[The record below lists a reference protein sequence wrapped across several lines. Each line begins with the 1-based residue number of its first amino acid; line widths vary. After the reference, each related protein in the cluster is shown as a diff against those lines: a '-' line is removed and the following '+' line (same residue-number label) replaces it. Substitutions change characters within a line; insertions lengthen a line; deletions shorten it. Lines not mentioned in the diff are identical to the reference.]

1 MADITLSRPAAQTR
15 QTVAGGADDRF
26 VFDFSTG
33 DATLSRDGDNLV
45 FAFDDGASLEL
56 TDFYGT
62 YDKENIPD
70 FVVDGAE
77 ISGTDFF
84 MAMNAPDLMPAAGP
98 AAQQAQ
104 ASRHDADWANSALY
118 GGIDRLDGLDLG
130 FDGPQVE
137 YVRDGAAGGQG
148 SGLLEPINFTPD
160 IVTPPAAPETPGRP
174 ADPDHPGN
182 SEGGQGW
189 VPAAGNANIIVDEGA
204 LENGSGLHTLHGAKN
219 TGEFMVDVHGERG
232 GSIVLTH
239 GGVTVTLAIPEDD
252 ATVIPGS
259 GETLEVNGVAV
270 TVTGARLE
278 NGRWVVSY
286 EYELTGNQTHDKDSG
301 HDTTLSGGIVIT
313 VTDGSGDVATGQLNV
328 EVHDDMPR
336 FSVDATGETSS
347 LDGEF
352 GLHYG
357 ADGAHTQSALTADG
371 ARDTQ
376 VSGNTTTFTFDDGKL
391 ILTQGADGK
400 YSYSFDPND
409 KGTTFEKQITLTATD
424 SDGDTDTITLTVGK
438 TVPVIT
444 PGENP
449 DPDNPE
455 NPDDPNT
462 PVVEVGKIV
471 VDEGDQPE
479 HGGTGHGHEGTG
491 SFTVDLNGEAEG
503 TIQVGGI
510 TITIRNGAVESVEGE
525 ASEHG
530 VKLAIAP
537 EDVTP
542 TTDGK
547 WNIEYSYKYDAADG
561 QTHGPDGSDTD
572 ETLSGKFDI
581 IVTDASGGD
590 TATGSLVV
598 EVHDD
603 ITTLSFGETTCKP
616 VIATSTSLNFVLPE
630 GSDPTQ
636 EWADFE
642 ANGWDKG
649 TGTVW
654 QNQLH
659 WGVINGIKIIPTF
672 VSYQYSE
679 KGITVD
685 KLEDNHSSITGTQSD
700 KTLYLTDKG
709 LSVGNDG
716 SWGGKDAIASAPTP
730 GTAGGIWGGSGLE
743 KIDGQSEAI
752 SFEPANGTVNYGI
765 DITFG
770 NFSGNERAVIC
781 FYLTPQNN
789 NDNSLVYVR
798 EITAKEME
806 ENGGHIYI
814 DVPDGFTKAI
824 IAPITTEDGSPSS
837 FTIKQ
842 IDITKPAWEH
852 SGVVNI
858 IDGAD
863 GHGDVTWNW
872 DAVSKEF
879 EHGVDISDSLGAGHY
894 KVTITMDATGHV
906 VGILSDGPAG
916 EFSLNNA
923 PLFTADLDKNGQWNI
938 QQFYK
943 FTADGKEPVFNVEF
957 SITDGDGDTWSDSLP
972 IDMSQTEGIDRF
984 DNVELGHWDESWG
997 NNANRDAA
1005 QDYLSGGAG
1014 NDLIYGRGGD
1024 DVIFGD
1030 GGDRSWTHN
1039 DGKGGVDTEISEAL
1053 EALRHYFNPTVDT
1066 PSSEGTSKTGGWSV
1080 GALTQQLLTGKVSWA
1095 QDAFVET
1102 KSVPKIDHY
1111 NGDLPVYKVIEGY
1124 NSDGSPR
1131 YGWINDGDREGTT
1144 YASYEIQEGRVNLN
1158 NIQDR
1163 NIVLNRFDELEKPLE
1178 NAVEK
1183 HGDDALFG
1191 GIGND
1196 LLFGMGGDDY
1206 LDGGEGRD
1214 ILFGGSGNDILV
1226 YDAKDYVIHGGTG
1239 TDILLGGKSTLS
1251 LQTLLTS
1258 GDGKGSAPI
1267 VGGIEILI
1275 KSMNTDHVENLG
1287 ITSHESLLQY
1297 GVKIEDGKLLLSG
1310 RWNLDS
1316 SDQGYSTYTYEKD
1329 GIKLTLETTLKEDDI
1344 EIGGLPDD
1352 GQADAQSIAD
1362 AAAGDAAAYAAS
1374 AVSADMMDEADDTA
1388 DKTLF
1393 GTEGNDF
1400 LYGGDGSDLIVYDST
1415 DYLIHGGEGIDVLLS
1430 GSDAG
1435 LHLEELLRPDSEG
1448 KGPRVEDVE
1457 VLIKGA
1463 DDLDLTG
1470 MDDLAAKLGVT
1481 IDGDSMSLSGDWT
1494 RDEKASSDEYS
1505 VFTHESGVTLE
1516 TSLTPVQAEA
1526 ESQIQQFI
1534 LQNSNG

>member
-130 FDGPQVE
+130 FDGPQIE

-160 IVTPPAAPETPGRP
+160 IVTPPAAPKNPGRP
-174 ADPDHPGN
+174 ADPNHPGN

-189 VPAAGNANIIVDEGA
+189 VPAAANTNIIVDEGA
-204 LENGSGLHTLHGAKN
+204 LAQGGSGLHTLHGAKG
-219 TGEFMVDVHGERG
+219 TGDFVVDVHGERG

-278 NGRWVVSY
+278 NGQWKVSY

-301 HDTTLSGGIVIT
+301 HDTTLSGGIAIT

-371 ARDTQ
+371 ASDTQ

-400 YSYSFDPND
+400 YSYSFNPND

-479 HGGTGHGHEGTG
+479 HGETETHTKTGTG
-491 SFTVDLNGEAEG
+491 SFNVELNGETEKCS
-503 TIQVGGI
+503 ILL
-510 TITIRNGAVESVEGE
+510 GE
-525 ASEHG
+525 AGQGINITFDADGNPEWDRNQAVTADG
-530 VKLAIAP
+530 VQIVVTA
-537 EDVTP
+537 VTP
-542 TTDGK
+542 NGDGGWTVTYSYNLDGNQQHVDADGK
-547 WNIEYSYKYDAADG
+547 PVDTLQSDVNI
-561 QTHGPDGSDTD
+561 T
-572 ETLSGKFDI
+572 
-581 IVTDASGGD
+581 VTDASGD
-590 TATGSLVV
+590 TASGVIHV

-603 ITTLSFGETTCKP
+603 VPTITTSDYHSHQIT
-616 VIATSTSLNFVLPE
+616 
-630 GSDPTQ
+630 DPTPQ
-636 EWADFE
+636 ISLDFRADDFSGFTT
-642 ANGWDKG
+642 GWNVNN
-649 TGTVW
+649 TGFSKIE
-654 QNQLH
+654 QN
-659 WGVINGIKIIPTF
+659 
-672 VSYQYSE
+672 
-679 KGITVD
+679 
-685 KLEDNHSSITGTQSD
+685 
-700 KTLYLTDKG
+700 
-709 LSVGNDG
+709 SVQIFASNVKYTYAADG
-716 SWGGKDAIASAPTP
+716 SPVVEQVYDEN
-730 GTAGGIWGGSGLE
+730 GGSLE
-743 KIDGQSEAI
+743 ERIDGQ
-752 SFEPANGTVNYGI
+752 PADIGNYGKFLSI
-765 DITFG
+765 SQDGLGVGNKWGDSDIAAKPGEPTLAEALVLETKNGSVSYGMNLEFGRFEDGDKALVTFM
-770 NFSGNERAVIC
+770 
-781 FYLTPQNN
+781 LTPRNN
-789 NDNSLVYVR
+789 NDDTVVLMKEVSYADLV
-798 EITAKEME
+798 
-806 ENGGHIYI
+806 NGKIHI
-814 DVPDGFTKAI
+814 DVPDGFTKVFISALPGTDTQHES
-824 IAPITTEDGSPSS
+824 AFTVKTLEMTRPSWEHEGV
-837 FTIKQ
+837 FTI
-842 IDITKPAWEH
+842 DP
-852 SGVVNI
+852 
-858 IDGAD
+858 GAD
-863 GHGDVTWNW
+863 GIKPDSFHWDVDLSNFGETPKVVVKGAPGSGLYDLALVDDPNDPNVKFFILSGKPNGENGTNLDGNALFIVRVDPSTGKWTIDQFYNFDLENGEKPIFDLTFQVTDSDGDVASASQTVN
-872 DAVSKEF
+872 
-879 EHGVDISDSLGAGHY
+879 
-894 KVTITMDATGHV
+894 
-906 VGILSDGPAG
+906 
-916 EFSLNNA
+916 
-923 PLFTADLDKNGQWNI
+923 ADLDV
-938 QQFYK
+938 
-943 FTADGKEPVFNVEF
+943 T
-957 SITDGDGDTWSDSLP
+957 L
-972 IDMSQTEGIDRF
+972 DRF
-984 DNVELGHWDESWG
+984 QNVVDDTFNGADTK
-997 NNANRDAA
+997 NDTNASI
-1005 QDYLSGGAG
+1005 LTGTEV
-1014 NDLIYGRGGD
+1014 NDLMYGRGGND
-1024 DVIFGD
+1024 ILFGD
-1030 GGDRSWTHN
+1030 AGN
-1039 DGKGGVDTEISEAL
+1039 DFENVLRNELTLWDKPATDYNQIWWRLNNSKPNADDPNGLQLEVILEKLEQYEGKG
-1053 EALRHYFNPTVDT
+1053 
-1066 PSSEGTSKTGGWSV
+1066 
-1080 GALTQQLLTGKVSWA
+1080 
-1095 QDAFVET
+1095 
-1102 KSVPKIDHY
+1102 
-1111 NGDLPVYKVIEGY
+1111 
-1124 NSDGSPR
+1124 
-1131 YGWINDGDREGTT
+1131 
-1144 YASYEIQEGRVNLN
+1144 
-1158 NIQDR
+1158 
-1163 NIVLNRFDELEKPLE
+1163 
-1178 NAVEK
+1178 
-1183 HGDDALFG
+1183 GDDALFG
-1191 GIGND
+1191 GLGND
-1196 LLFGMGGDDY
+1196 ILFGGAGNDY
-1206 LDGGEGRD
+1206 LYGNGKNKNDSD
-1214 ILFGGSGNDILV
+1214 FKDKDMLFGGSGNDIMV
-1226 YDAKDYVIHGGTG
+1226 YDENDAIIHGGSDI
-1239 TDILLGGKSTLS
+1239 DILLAGKKDPS
-1251 LQTLLTS
+1251 LAEMLDS
-1258 GDGKGSAPI
+1258 GNGSGERPY

-1310 RWNLDS
+1310 DWEFTS
-1316 SDQGYSTYTYEKD
+1316 SQGGYSTYTYNVD
-1329 GIKLTLETTLKEDDI
+1329 GTTILTLETTLSAD
-1344 EIGGLPDD
+1344 EIGKLDAE
-1352 GQADAQSIAD
+1352 QADAQSIAD
-1362 AAAGDAAAYAAS
+1362 AAAGDMAAYAAA
-1374 AVSADMMDEADDTA
+1374 AVSADMMDEADGTA
-1388 DKTLF
+1388 DNSLS

-1400 LYGGDGSDLIVYDST
+1400 LYDGDGNDLIVYDST

-1435 LHLEELLRPDSEG
+1435 LHLEDLLQADPNAD

-1463 DDLDLTG
+1463 DALDLTG

-1481 IDGDSMSLSGDWT
+1481 IDGDAMSLSGEWT
-1494 RDEKASSDEYS
+1494 RDEKASSDEYA

-1516 TSLTPVQAEA
+1516 TSLTPVQTDTAAEA

>member
-56 TDFYGT
+56 ADFYGT

-130 FDGPQVE
+130 FDGPQIE

-160 IVTPPAAPETPGRP
+160 IVTPPAAPENPGRP
-174 ADPDHPGN
+174 ADPNHPGN

-189 VPAAGNANIIVDEGA
+189 VPAAANTNIIVDEGA
-204 LENGSGLHTLHGAKN
+204 LAQGGSGLHTLHGAKG
-219 TGEFMVDVHGERG
+219 TGDFVVDVHGERG

-252 ATVIPGS
+252 ATFIPGS

-278 NGRWVVSY
+278 NGQWKVSY

-301 HDTTLSGGIVIT
+301 HDTTLSGGIAIT

-371 ARDTQ
+371 ASDTQ

-400 YSYSFDPND
+400 YSYSFNPND

-510 TITIRNGAVESVEGE
+510 TITIKNGSVESVEGE

-530 VKLAIAP
+530 VKLTIAP
-537 EDVTP
+537 EDVKT

-547 WNIEYSYKYDAADG
+547 WNIEYSYTYDTAAG
-561 QTHGPDGSDTD
+561 QTHGPEGSATD
-572 ETLSGKFDI
+572 QTLSGKFDI
-581 IVTDASGGD
+581 TVTDASGGD
-590 TATGSLVV
+590 TAMGSLAV

-616 VIATSTSLNFVLPE
+616 VIGTSTSLNFVLPE
-630 GSDPTQ
+630 GSEPTHA
-636 EWADFE
+636 WADFE

-654 QNQLH
+654 KDQLH

-672 VSYQYSE
+672 VSYQYDSE

-685 KLEDNHSSITGTQSD
+685 KLEDNHSSITITQND

-709 LSVGNDG
+709 LSVGNEG
-716 SWGGKDAIASAPTP
+716 SWGGKDEIGSALKP
-730 GTAGGIWGGSGLE
+730 GTAEGIWGGSGLE

-789 NDNSLVYVR
+789 NDNSLVFVK
-798 EITAKEME
+798 EITADMVKDTD
-806 ENGGHIYI
+806 GKIYI

-824 IAPITTEDGSPSS
+824 IAPITAEDGSPSS

-842 IDITKPAWEH
+842 IDINKPAWEH

-863 GHGDVTWNW
+863 GHGDLTWNW
-872 DAVSKEF
+872 DAVSEEF
-879 EHGVDISDSLGAGHY
+879 KHGVDISHSLGAGHY

-906 VGILSDGPAG
+906 VGTLSEGPAG
-916 EFSLNNA
+916 DFSLNGTT
-923 PLFTADLDKNGQWNI
+923 LFTADLDKNGQWNI

-943 FTADGKEPVFNVEF
+943 FTADGKEPVFNVQF
-957 SITDGDGDTWSDSLP
+957 SITDGDGDIQSSTLP

-984 DNVELGHWDESWG
+984 DNVELGFWDKNWG
-997 NNANRDAA
+997 ADAKL
-1005 QDYLSGGAG
+1005 DNTNDFLSGGTG
-1014 NDLIYGRGGD
+1014 NDLMYGRGGND
-1024 DVIFGD
+1024 IMLGD
-1030 GGDRSWTHN
+1030 KGENFVTAEGDSSGILN
-1039 DGKGGVDTEISEAL
+1039 GL
-1053 EALRHYFNPTVDT
+1053 LRPTWDNGNQAD
-1066 PSSEGTSKTGGWSV
+1066 PAKDFDQIWS
-1080 GALTQQLLTGKVSWA
+1080 
-1095 QDAFVET
+1095 
-1102 KSVPKIDHY
+1102 
-1111 NGDLPVYKVIEGY
+1111 
-1124 NSDGSPR
+1124 R
-1131 YGWINDGDREGTT
+1131 
-1144 YASYEIQEGRVNLN
+1144 LN
-1158 NIQDR
+1158 NSKPGANVAGYGNVKLEDI
-1163 NIVLNRFDELEKPLE
+1163 LEKMELYE
-1178 NAVEK
+1178 GKEEEC
-1183 HGDDALFG
+1183 GDDALFG
-1191 GIGND
+1191 GVGRDI
-1196 LLFGMGGDDY
+1196 LFGMGGDDY
-1206 LDGGEGRD
+1206 LDGGAERD
-1214 ILFGGSGNDILV
+1214 MLFGGSGNDILV
-1226 YDAKDYVIHGGTG
+1226 YDGNDSIIHGGSDI
-1239 TDILLGGKSTLS
+1239 DILLA
-1251 LQTLLTS
+1251 
-1258 GDGKGSAPI
+1258 GKGAPSLAEMLDPQKNGNDRPY
-1267 VGGIEILI
+1267 VGGIEILL
-1275 KSMNTDHVENLG
+1275 KSMNTDHVKNLG

-1310 RWNLDS
+1310 DWEFTS
-1316 SDQGYSTYTYEKD
+1316 SQGGYSTYTYNVD
-1329 GIKLTLETTLKEDDI
+1329 GTTILTLETTLSAD
-1344 EIGGLPDD
+1344 EIGKLDAE
-1352 GQADAQSIAD
+1352 QADAQSIAD
-1362 AAAGDAAAYAAS
+1362 AAAGDMAAYAAA
-1374 AVSADMMDEADDTA
+1374 AVSADMMDEADGTA
-1388 DKTLF
+1388 DNSLS

-1400 LYGGDGSDLIVYDST
+1400 LYDGDGNDLIVYDST

-1435 LHLEELLRPDSEG
+1435 LHLEDLLQADPNAD

-1463 DDLDLTG
+1463 DALDLTG

-1481 IDGDSMSLSGDWT
+1481 IDGDAMSLSGDWT

-1516 TSLTPVQAEA
+1516 TSLTPVQADTAVEA